1 MMCKSVAG
9 HPALRI
15 SFLAVS
21 LLVSTANA
29 VAAPA
34 PGSSGAA
41 IIVAP
46 TRLVLENRDRSATVM
61 VKNSGFERGTF
72 RLSLVA
78 IDMDRAGR
86 LTPSAEP
93 SPAAQMA
100 ASLVRLSPRQF
111 VLEPRGTQQ
120 VRVVLRKPAALPAG
134 EYRTHLRIEAIPD
147 SRPAKGRTAST
158 KLSIGLTVQ
167 PAAVIPVIV
176 RHGELAAK
184 VAVNGVRLE
193 RTAAK
198 RKNPNDKTATPGGLA
213 ILLNI
218 QRTGN
223 RSVYGDV
230 VVQFFPGS
238 SAAGIQVGRVGGVAV
253 YLPIEEREVRLVV
266 PEAVA
271 TKLHG
276 GRLRVTYSL
285 PVEQGGTLLAETT
298 VAVP

>member
-1 MMCKSVAG
+1 
-9 HPALRI
+9 
-15 SFLAVS
+15 
-21 LLVSTANA
+21 
-29 VAAPA
+29 
-34 PGSSGAA
+34 
-41 IIVAP
+41 
-46 TRLVLENRDRSATVM
+46 
-61 VKNSGFERGTF
+61 
-72 RLSLVA
+72 
-78 IDMDRAGR
+78 
-86 LTPSAEP
+86 
-93 SPAAQMA
+93 
-100 ASLVRLSPRQF
+100 
-111 VLEPRGTQQ
+111 
-120 VRVVLRKPAALPAG
+120 
-134 EYRTHLRIEAIPD
+134 
-147 SRPAKGRTAST
+147 
-158 KLSIGLTVQ
+158 
-167 PAAVIPVIV
+167 VIPVIV

-184 VAVNGVRLE
+184 VALNGVRLE